1 MKIAYFALTDEGINT
16 AMRVRDKI
24 GGTLEPKEG
33 FKEAVYEN
41 FHKCDALVFVMATGI
56 VVRTVAP
63 LLVGKSTDPAVIVID
78 QKGNFVIS
86 LLSGHLGGANRLAK
100 HIAAEIGA
108 IPVIT
113 TATDVQGVISFDEFA
128 KDNGLV
134 IENLSEL
141 KYISSAIL
149 KGERVGLVSDCPVN
163 IPEVPPEVTV
173 TDAPTGKIRVIVS
186 DRTSKKYQDGSEH
199 ALLLRPKSIVI
210 GIGCKKMVPF
220 EHLENCYLSFLD
232 EYEISKSSVFKI
244 ATISIKAKEEAI
256 LKLCDKYG
264 LDLEIVSD
272 DDISNCDH
280 EFEESSFVKS
290 VTGVPSVAQACSYI
304 ASGCGEELT
313 GKIKFSGVTMAAC
326 RKKHNQLTFSPE

>member
-1 MKIAYFALTDEGINT
+1 MKIAYFALTDEAVDT
-16 AMRVRDKI
+16 AIRIRDKI
-24 GGTLEPKEG
+24 GGIIEPKEG
-33 FKEAVYEN
+33 FKETVYKD
-41 FHKCDALVFVMATGI
+41 FQKCDALVFVMATGI
-56 VVRTVAP
+56 VVRTIASM
-63 LLVGKSTDPAVIVID
+63 LVGKSTDPAVIVID

-100 HIAAEIGA
+100 RIALEIGA

-141 KYISSAIL
+141 KYISSSVL
-149 KGERVGLVSDCPVN
+149 RGEKVEFISDCPIN
-163 IPEVPPEVTV
+163 ISEVPTEVTV
-173 TDAPTGKIRVIVS
+173 TDTPSGNIRVIVS
-186 DRTSKKYQDGSEH
+186 DRTNTKYQAGAQH
-199 ALLLRPKSIVI
+199 VLLLRPKSIVI

-220 EHLENCYLSFLD
+220 AHLENCYLSFLD
-232 EYEISKSSVFKI
+232 KYEISKSSVFKI

-256 LKLCDKYG
+256 LKLCEKYG

-272 DDISNCDH
+272 EDISNCDH
-280 EFEESSFVKS
+280 KFEESSFVKS

-304 ASGCGEELT
+304 ASGFGDELT

-326 RKKHNQLTFSPE
+326 RKKHKPLTFISA

>member
-1 MKIAYFALTDEGINT
+1 MKIAYFALTDEGFDT
-16 AMRVRDKI
+16 AIRVRDRI
-24 GGTLEPKEG
+24 GGTIEPKAR
-33 FKEAVYEN
+33 FKESVYEN
-41 FHKCDALVFVMATGI
+41 FQKCDALVFVMATGI

-63 LLVGKSTDPAVIVID
+63 LLVGKATDPAVIVID

-100 HIAAEIGA
+100 RIASEIGA

-141 KYISSAIL
+141 KYISSSVL
-149 KGERVGLVSDCPVN
+149 KGERVELISDCPIN
-163 IPEVPPEVTV
+163 LSEVPPEVIV
-173 TDAPTGKIRVIVS
+173 TDAPIGDIRVVVS
-186 DRTSKKYQDGSEH
+186 DRTNNKYQVGSEH
-199 ALLLRPKSIVI
+199 TLLLRPKSIFI

-256 LKLCDKYG
+256 LKLCEKYG

-272 DDISNCDH
+272 EDINNCNH

-304 ASGCGEELT
+304 VSGCGDELT
-313 GKIKFSGVTMAAC
+313 GKVKFPGVTMAAC
-326 RKKHNQLTFSPE
+326 RKKHKQLIFMPE